1 MKKFF
6 ILTVFVTLF
15 FGCETELPMDQLI
28 FQDRL
33 VVNLLA
39 NDDDILKVHVGKT
52 LKLTDTTAEEKI
64 EDAIVKVRDQ
74 FGNTSILDYTFLFD
88 GKYVTSFKPIAGKTY
103 SLTVEHPVY
112 PTANSTFTIPSKFGS
127 VKPTW
132 EDNTGIDTSGFPTG
146 TISFA
151 INDPGD
157 ERNYYEIGLY
167 RYETFGNEFI
177 VMPVIPENP
186 EIAANASFNESGNL
200 ILDDGSFNGQL
211 KELKF
216 TTPFGYASG
225 TPFKF
230 LVEIK
235 SLSPEYY
242 RYFKSLEQYR
252 VQGGP
257 FSDPVAV
264 FSNINGGVGICAGA
278 SITKDTIQ

>member
-1 MKKFF
+1 MKKYLF
-6 ILTVFVTLF
+6 ITILVTLF
-15 FGCETELPMDQLI
+15 SGCETELPMDQLV

-64 EDAIVKVRDQ
+64 ENAIVTVQDP
-74 FGNTSILDYTFLFD
+74 FGNKSTLDYTFLYD
-88 GKYVTSFKPIAGKTY
+88 GKYVTSFKPIAGKSY
-103 SLTVEHPVY
+103 VLSVEHPDY
-112 PTANSTFTIPSKFGS
+112 PTANSTFTIPSKFAS
-127 VKPTW
+127 VKSKW
-132 EDNTGIDTSGFPTG
+132 EDNTGVDTSGFPTG
-146 TISFA
+146 TISFTL
-151 INDPGD
+151 NDPAG

-167 RYETFGNEFI
+167 RFETFGNEFLI
-177 VMPVIPENP
+177 MPVIPENP

-200 ILDDGSFNGQL
+200 ILDDGSFNGQS

-225 TPFKF
+225 TPYKF

-235 SLSPEYY
+235 SLSPEYF

-257 FSDPVAV
+257 FSDPIAV
-264 FSNINGGVGICAGA
+264 FSNIKGGVGICAGA